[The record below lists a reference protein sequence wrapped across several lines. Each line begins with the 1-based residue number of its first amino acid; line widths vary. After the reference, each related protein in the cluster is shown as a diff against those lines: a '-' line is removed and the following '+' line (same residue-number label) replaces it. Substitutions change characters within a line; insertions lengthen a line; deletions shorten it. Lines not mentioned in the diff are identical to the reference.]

1 MSFSIIR
8 KYLAVA
14 VYSWCLIFSG
24 LPTIGFTQTTND
36 KPMTAAEC
44 DSGPDSAYMWDSNRN
59 RCMLRAESTAAR
71 EQFEKCTELEG
82 EALQSCLKESRDQFM
97 DEDSMNHEQYNT
109 SALGT
114 VVAGANGAV
123 VAHALFGAINGASK
137 QPGGACISRKLMMAA
152 GIASFVGELYLR
164 FMAKDKFKDL
174 QKNYEDES
182 KDTYEKQVAAFTYL
196 EEEQNA
202 IADYAGQHAKAYNL
216 FKLAYAA
223 TAIMAGL
230 EVTVGTSMGTPTP
243 CTQGE
248 KDDDGKQKE
257 DHEKNVETADKNVGE
272 ADKAV
277 TQANADQ
284 TAAFEKAKVGNENL
298 TPDEFQQTPEG
309 QAASAK
315 LEAAN
320 TKADTARG
328 ELSSAKG
335 ALTSAAMGMG
345 ITNMLGTSM
354 GILALSGVSMVITGI
369 LASKAKKEQKQAE
382 ENAKIAATARSKFET
397 TLMASSF
404 CRSRDDL
411 SSPKC
416 YCFKA
421 DGSRNTERTKSE
433 TCQSLFAGLD
443 KNLFAEAG
451 DYSNKNKQKPQGCF
465 RIDGVYDQNCQCK
478 EVKNEKGDDG
488 CFKVPVNVNQ
498 IAALGPNTGIPQVVD
513 SMNTLFGGGLG
524 SGQLQSGNI
533 GQLAARVG
541 AARNQVLG
549 KIKADPQFASSAS
562 LLEPLTLAKAL
573 AKNLSPSAIKAS
585 QGQLGGPSAG
595 SIKSP
600 ELAAA
605 LDKVR
610 KDIGL
615 SVQLGRGGIN
625 RTKAKKKTGFDLY
638 GNDQKAGGSGD
649 GVMAKKYDYSEA
661 QDDIV
666 DRKDVS
672 IWQVI
677 SNRYTTSGLRRLFD
691 DDSEGL

>member
-1 MSFSIIR
+1 MSFSIIK
-8 KYLAVA
+8 KYLAVT

-24 LPTIGFTQTTND
+24 LPTLGYSQPTTND

-44 DSGPDSAYMWDSNRN
+44 DSGPDSAYVWDPQRN
-59 RCMLRAESTAAR
+59 RCMLKAESSEAR
-71 EQFEKCTELEG
+71 AQFERCTELEG
-82 EALQSCLKESRDQFM
+82 DALQSCLKESRDQFM
-97 DEDSMNHEQYNT
+97 DEDSMNHEQYDT
-109 SALGT
+109 SWLGT
-114 VVAGANGAV
+114 AVAGANGAV
-123 VAHALFGAINGASK
+123 VAHALFGAVNGAAK
-137 QPGGACISRKLMMAA
+137 MPGGACISRKLMMAA

-230 EVTVGTSMGTPTP
+230 ELTVGTSTGTPAP
-243 CTQGE
+243 CMQQEAKKEEAKEGEAEPTTEGDKAKGVDHQEKVKTAQTNATNAQKTADTKFEADNEAAGGKLDRTEWNAESEAGQNATKAQGE
-248 KDDDGKQKE
+248 
-257 DHEKNVETADKNVGE
+257 
-272 ADKAV
+272 
-277 TQANADQ
+277 
-284 TAAFEKAKVGNENL
+284 L
-298 TPDEFQQTPEG
+298 T
-309 QAASAK
+309 K
-315 LEAAN
+315 
-320 TKADTARG
+320 
-328 ELSSAKG
+328 AKG
-335 ALTSAAMGMG
+335 ALTDAALGMG
-345 ITNMLGTSM
+345 IGNMLGTSM

-369 LASKAKKEQKQAE
+369 LASGAKREQKKAE
-382 ENAKIAATARSKFET
+382 ENANIAALARSKFEQ

-416 YCFKA
+416 YCFKS

-433 TCQSLFAGLD
+433 TCQALFADLD
-443 KNLFAEAG
+443 KSLFAEAG
-451 DYSNKNKQKPQGCF
+451 DYGNKNKPKAQGCF
-465 RIDGVYDQNCQCK
+465 RVDGVYDQNCQCK
-478 EVKNEKGDDG
+478 EVKNEQGNDG

-498 IAALGPNTGIPQVVD
+498 IAALGPNTGIPQVID
-513 SMNTLFGGGLG
+513 SMNTLFGGGLA
-524 SGQLQSGNI
+524 SGQLSSGNI

-541 AARNQVLG
+541 AARNQILG
-549 KIKADPQFASSAS
+549 KIKADPQFASSANI
-562 LLEPLTLAKAL
+562 LEPLTLAKAL
-573 AKNLSPSAIKAS
+573 ATKLSPSAIKAS
-585 QGQLGGPSAG
+585 QGQIGIPSAG

-605 LDKVR
+605 IDKLR
-610 KDIGL
+610 KDMGL
-615 SVQLGRGGIN
+615 SVNLGRGGIN
-625 RTKAKKKTGFDLY
+625 RSKAKKKTGFDLY
-638 GNDQKAGGSGD
+638 GNDNKAAGSSD
-649 GVMAKKYDYSEA
+649 AVMAKKYDYSEA

>member
-1 MSFSIIR
+1 
-8 KYLAVA
+8 
-14 VYSWCLIFSG
+14 
-24 LPTIGFTQTTND
+24 
-36 KPMTAAEC
+36 
-44 DSGPDSAYMWDSNRN
+44 
-59 RCMLRAESTAAR
+59 
-71 EQFEKCTELEG
+71 
-82 EALQSCLKESRDQFM
+82 
-97 DEDSMNHEQYNT
+97 
-109 SALGT
+109 
-114 VVAGANGAV
+114 
-123 VAHALFGAINGASK
+123 
-137 QPGGACISRKLMMAA
+137 
-152 GIASFVGELYLR
+152 
-164 FMAKDKFKDL
+164 MAKDKFKNL
-174 QKNYEDES
+174 QKSYEDED

-248 KDDDGKQKE
+248 TDDEGNQKE
-257 DHEKNVETADKNVGE
+257 DHEKNVETAEKD
-272 ADKAV
+272 A
-277 TQANADQ
+277 ANAQ
-284 TAAFEKAKVGNENL
+284 KTADADFEKANEGL
-298 TPDEFQQTPEG
+298 ADDKKISRDAWEKDAGKTQTEN
-309 QAASAK
+309 
-315 LEAAN
+315 AAN
-320 TKADTARG
+320 AKGALT
-328 ELSSAKG
+328 EAKG
-335 ALTSAAMGMG
+335 ALTSAAMGMS

-369 LASKAKKEQKQAE
+369 LASGAKREQKKAE
-382 ENAKIAATARSKFET
+382 ENAKIAALARSKFEQ

-416 YCFKA
+416 YCFKS

-433 TCQSLFAGLD
+433 TCQALFADLDKSLFA
-443 KNLFAEAG
+443 KAG
-451 DYSNKNKQKPQGCF
+451 DYGNKNKPKAQGCF
-465 RIDGVYDQNCQCK
+465 RVDGVYDQNCQCK
-478 EVKNEKGDDG
+478 EVKNEQGNDG

-498 IAALGPNTGIPQVVD
+498 IAALGPNTGIPQVID
-513 SMNTLFGGGLG
+513 SMNTLFGGGLA
-524 SGQLQSGNI
+524 SGQLSSGNI

-541 AARNQVLG
+541 AARNQILG
-549 KIKADPQFASSAS
+549 KIKADPQFASSANI
-562 LLEPLTLAKAL
+562 LEPLTLAKAL
-573 AKNLSPSAIKAS
+573 ATKLSPSAIKAS
-585 QGQLGGPSAG
+585 QGQIGIPSAG

-605 LDKVR
+605 IDKLR
-610 KDIGL
+610 KDVGL
-615 SVQLGRGGIN
+615 SVNLGRGGIN
-625 RTKAKKKTGFDLY
+625 RSKAKKKTGFDLY
-638 GNDQKAGGSGD
+638 GNDNKAAGSSD
-649 GVMAKKYDYSEA
+649 AVMAKKYDYSEA